1 MAVDGRPVGRC
12 EAGDHAAWAEAHLFS
27 RRGLF
32 GLGAVAAAGALS
44 TAEAAS
50 AEAPAS
56 AFSKLS
62 EAEIAKPY
70 PHVHEGDGTIS
81 VRYFGFDQAP
91 APAHFVIYD
100 MPPGSSE
107 GVHTHHLGDTVLG
120 PYDEYYYVIQ
130 GEGEMEIDGKVVGIE
145 AGDHVHTP
153 LGVAHGVRN
162 TMQDRN
168 LRIFLTFISRTA

>member
-1 MAVDGRPVGRC
+1 MAVDRSPSGRS
-12 EAGDHAAWAEAHLFS
+12 EAGDYVAWAEAHLLS

-32 GLGAVAAAGALS
+32 GLGAVAATGAFS
-44 TAEAAS
+44 TAQAAS
-50 AEAPAS
+50 ADAS
-56 AFSKLS
+56 VSFSKLS

-70 PHVHEGDGTIS
+70 PHVHKGDGTIS
-81 VRYFGFDQAP
+81 VRYFGFDDAP
-91 APAHFVIYD
+91 APANFVIYD

-120 PYDEYYYVIQ
+120 PYDEYYFVIH
-130 GEGEMEIDGKVVGIE
+130 GEGEMEIDGKIVAIK

-162 TMQDRN
+162 TMQGEN